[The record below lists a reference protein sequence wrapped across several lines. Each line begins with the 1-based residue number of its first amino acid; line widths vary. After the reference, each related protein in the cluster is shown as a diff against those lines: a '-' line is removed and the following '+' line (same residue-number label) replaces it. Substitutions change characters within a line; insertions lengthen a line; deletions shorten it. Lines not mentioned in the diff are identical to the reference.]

1 MIDLPPTPACLAD
14 MLWGGG
20 APFEV
25 RDDGDLDDRYGKR
38 VRLLGAV
45 RDVLY
50 ELRTDARWEGA
61 ITAVASCT
69 DEPEW
74 AQECMRKFEVGPV
87 GSGVCIKDVMQLE
100 EIRKGNKSAPT
111 HTHIYI
117 CVCDTL
123 RRALAE
129 PPALFAL
136 PVPQAG
142 APDEPR
148 RGGRDR
154 ARGDDLLRQ
163 RARQLPRA
171 HICMYVC
178 ARTY

>member
-1 MIDLPPTPACLAD
+1 

-100 EIRKGNKSAPT
+100 EIRKGNKSAPIY
-111 HTHIYI
+111 IYI
-117 CVCDTL
+117 CICMCVCVCDPHANKSA
-123 RRALAE
+123 RA
-129 PPALFAL
+129 
-136 PVPQAG
+136 
-142 APDEPR
+142 APRPR
-148 RGGRDR
+148 RTVRTIRAARAAGRS
-154 ARGDDLLRQ
+154 
-163 RARQLPRA
+163 
-171 HICMYVC
+171 
-178 ARTY
+178 T

>member
-100 EIRKGNKSAPT
+100 EIRKGNKSAP
-111 HTHIYI
+111 IYI
-117 CVCDTL
+117 YM
-123 RRALAE
+123 
-129 PPALFAL
+129 
-136 PVPQAG
+136 
-142 APDEPR
+142 
-148 RGGRDR
+148 
-154 ARGDDLLRQ
+154 
-163 RARQLPRA
+163 
-171 HICMYVC
+171 HMYVC
-178 ARTY
+178 VCVIRMPNKSARAAPRPRRTVRTIRAARAAGKST